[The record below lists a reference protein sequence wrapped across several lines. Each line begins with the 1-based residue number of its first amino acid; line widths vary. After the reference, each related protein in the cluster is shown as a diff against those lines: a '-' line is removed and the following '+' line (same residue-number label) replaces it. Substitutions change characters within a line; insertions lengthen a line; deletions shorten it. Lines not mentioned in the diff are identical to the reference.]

1 VPLPVGRDDRATA
14 MLKFV
19 GVLMGMSL
27 RFQHY
32 LDFKVAPA
40 VWKLV
45 VDEEPTVGDIKDM
58 DPVVGN

>member
-1 VPLPVGRDDRATA
+1 